1 MFELKYD
8 YLVCAMGCKTN
19 TFGTPG
25 VAEREGKDVFF
36 LKHLWHARQI
46 RQRTIAC
53 FERASMPGISEAERS
68 SLLSF
73 IVVGGGPTSCEFV
86 TELHDFLRVDVAR
99 WYPDLAK
106 LVRVT
111 VVEAGP
117 YILGSFDRAL
127 VDFYKKSLLKKD
139 IDVRTETAVV
149 GVREGPHPKEDFDWT
164 IARLDNGA
172 QIPFGM
178 MVWSAGLAPVK
189 FTENCNLPMDSKN
202 GRIVIDDYLRYGED
216 DHPPCNQEY
225 AGGVMESRD
234 RLFGPQKLAQPCIM
248 MASPSPLLGPLGY
261 KVRVAAFSPSATV
274 LLIWKSR
281 CHRSPL
287 LPSSRVNTSRTA
299 SMSTTRGLTRQVLR
313 ICRHQAWCQHRSACP
328 SPDVSSR
335 SRRSFATSMSVRWQA
350 WDSEGESST

>member
-1 MFELKYD
+1 
-8 YLVCAMGCKTN
+8 
-19 TFGTPG
+19 
-25 VAEREGKDVFF
+25 
-36 LKHLWHARQI
+36 
-46 RQRTIAC
+46 
-53 FERASMPGISEAERS
+53 MPGISEAERS

-287 LPSSRVNTSRTA
+287 LPSSRWVGDAIAGEN
-299 SMSTTRGLTRQVLR
+299 V
-313 ICRHQAWCQHRSACP
+313 QAVIKVQEGG
-328 SPDVSSR
+328 
-335 SRRSFATSMSVRWQA
+335 QA
-350 WDSEGESST
+350 HT